1 MKNSIECYVKLNDG
15 ASLPTYE
22 SEGAAGADVRANLP
36 SGPITLLPG
45 QFKAIPTGLFV
56 EIPVGFEIQV
66 RPRSGLAFKYGITV
80 LNSPGTI
87 DSDYRG
93 EVKIAL
99 INHSD
104 TPFVINDK
112 ERIAQF
118 VFAKVESANYTIKD
132 ELSDTVRGQKG
143 FGSTGVK

>member
-1 MKNSIECYVKLNDG
+1 MNRIECYVKLKEG
-15 ASLPTYE
+15 AELPSYQTD
-22 SEGAAGADVRANLP
+22 GAAGADVRAFLP
-36 SGPITLLPG
+36 DGPITLESG
-45 QFKAIPTGLFV
+45 KIAIIPTGVFL

-66 RPRSGLAFKYGITV
+66 RPRSGLAFKNGVTV

-93 EVKIAL
+93 EVKIML

-104 TPFVINDK
+104 TPFIIQDK

-118 VFAKVESANYTIKD
+118 VFAKVESANYTIAN
-132 ELSDTVRGQKG
+132 ELSDTIRGQKG